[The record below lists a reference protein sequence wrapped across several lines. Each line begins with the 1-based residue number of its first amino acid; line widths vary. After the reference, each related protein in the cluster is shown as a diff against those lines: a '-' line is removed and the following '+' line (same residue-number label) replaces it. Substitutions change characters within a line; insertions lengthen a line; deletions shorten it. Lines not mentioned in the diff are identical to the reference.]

1 MELQKALK
9 QAESRLSIAGD
20 KISMMQGKLEDL
32 VFRAQRIGAALRA
45 KTPVQDTMFGYD
57 IQHFRREVRSFGQ
70 EILALPG
77 VLGSLEREAVY
88 VPGADKMAQSLMRL
102 SGRVH
107 KQVQGLHSAAL
118 LAHNHI
124 RLPEHKMD
132 AWYICQEI
140 EEMTQKTQALPT
152 LANKVVIKTAPPS
165 DPATPAGPPAAA
177 T

>member
-1 MELQKALK
+1 MELQNALK

-20 KISMMQGKLEDL
+20 KITMMQGKLEDL

-57 IQHFRREVRSFGQ
+57 MQHFRREVRAFQQ

-77 VLGSLEREAVY
+77 VLGSLERDAVY
-88 VPGADKMAQSLMRL
+88 IPGADKLAQSLMRL
-102 SGRVH
+102 AGRVH
-107 KQVQGLHSAAL
+107 KQVQNLHNHAL
-118 LAHNHI
+118 LAHTHI

-132 AWYICQEI
+132 AWYICQDI
-140 EEMTQKTQALPT
+140 EEMTQKSQALPT

-165 DPATPAGPPAAA
+165 DPAAPAGGAPAS